1 MKIVETWRED
11 AVMSVFNYHFRPRE
25 VDPEHYDQKMRFWKE
40 MIENY
45 CEYKGSSSF
54 SIQELKE
61 VFKRKGTSPYC
72 LDTVVNQMIADGNAQ
87 DKSTFMMSPRK
98 TWGQWTVDVFISKPV
113 SWTFNKLKERVVG
126 NAINPETVFVSNTA
140 VQNQAKLLQ
149 EHVCNVHSYNNII
162 SMDELMKNAD
172 DIEGLSKD
180 GILMALQY
188 MIKVD
193 KSVYTEEDQSS
204 NVAGSRH
211 HKLLMKFYMP
221 GKRVEPITELERA
234 VYNLESTERFLIET
248 IDKKENDLNKIL
260 VQVRNCLKDG
270 KKQLAKTYLRKKH
283 MLENDLTKTVNTL
296 DNIQALLQRVHN
308 SKSDKDILQT
318 YKMGAEGI
326 KHVFAESGMNIDN
339 VYDVIEDMKE
349 VFENEEELQNAIS
362 SPLRG
367 TYDVDDSM
375 LEAELMDLINDN
387 NGEAA
392 KVPQAVAAE
401 NGKTDFNVMD
411 LEMRLKRLRGE
422 LPEMA
427 LPTTPT
433 SPISKIHRPLN
444 QL

>member
-1 MKIVETWRED
+1 
-11 AVMSVFNYHFRPRE
+11 MSVFNYNFRPRE

-72 LDTVVNQMIADGNAQ
+72 LDTVVNQMLTDGNAQ
-87 DKSTFMMSPRK
+87 DKSTFMSSSQK
-98 TWGQWTVDVFISKPV
+98 SWGQWTVDVFFSKPV

-126 NAINPETVFVSNTA
+126 NSINPETMFVSKTA

-162 SMDELMKNAD
+162 SMDELMKNSD

-180 GILMALQY
+180 GILLALQHLSN
-188 MIKVD
+188 VD
-193 KSVYTEEDQSS
+193 KSVYIEEDKS
-204 NVAGSRH
+204 NVAGSHH
-211 HKLLMKFYMP
+211 HKLLMKFNMP
-221 GKRVEPITELERA
+221 GRAVEPITELERS

-248 IDKKENDLNKIL
+248 IDKKENDLNKLL

-270 KKQLAKTYLRKKH
+270 KKQVAKTYLRKKH
-283 MLENDLTKTVNTL
+283 MLENDLTKTVNIL
-296 DNIQALLQRVHN
+296 DNIQAMLQRVHN
-308 SKSDKDILQT
+308 SKSDKEILQT

-339 VYDVIEDMKE
+339 VYDVIEDMKD
-349 VFENEEELQNAIS
+349 VFDSQEEMQNAIS
-362 SPLRG
+362 SPMRG
-367 TYDVDDSM
+367 SPDVDDSL

-387 NGEAA
+387 NKADAA
-392 KVPQAVAAE
+392 KVPQASTE
-401 NGKTDFNVMD
+401 NGKSDFNVMD

-422 LPEMA
+422 IPDA
-427 LPTTPT
+427 DLPTTPT
-433 SPISKIHRPLN
+433 SPISKMHRPLN
-444 QL
+444 QM